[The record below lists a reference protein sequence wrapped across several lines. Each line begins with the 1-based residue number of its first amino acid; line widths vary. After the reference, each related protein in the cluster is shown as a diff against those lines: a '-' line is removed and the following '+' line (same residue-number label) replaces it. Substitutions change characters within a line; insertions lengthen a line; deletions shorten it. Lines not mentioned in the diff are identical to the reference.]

1 LHTLSAALSLSFG
14 CTSSKSTQRLSLSS
28 RTHQPLIE
36 EYTVAGALWRL
47 SSTDL
52 CEIARNSV
60 LQSGFSDG
68 YKAHWLGE
76 EFHKVMLPCRR
87 PVLYQKP
94 DLFFYF
100 TEMLRAVSSGPAA
113 SRRKI

>member
-1 LHTLSAALSLSFG
+1 MLFTDHLPQPTHFAHVALH
-14 CTSSKSTQRLSLSS
+14 R
-28 RTHQPLIE
+28 RTRQPLIE

-68 YKAHWLGE
+68 FKAHWLGE
-76 EFHKVMLPCRR
+76 EYHKVS
-87 PVLYQKP
+87 
-94 DLFFYF
+94 
-100 TEMLRAVSSGPAA
+100 LRLS
-113 SRRKI
+113 